1 MKYKNQIIEKIAA
14 SNVEAVSVAE
24 ITENVRSKVKKKLF
38 VKSLSEGS
46 SVKSKYEDSSEPQI
60 SWILI

>member
-46 SVKSKYEDSSEPQI
+46 SVKSKFEDQVVIPQ
-60 SWILI
+60 